1 MGIRINT
8 NLDALTAQ
16 RNLAST
22 GLSFSR
28 AVSRLSSGLRIT
40 KAADDAAGLSISQK
54 LSSQS
59 RGLLQAARNSQDGIS
74 LIQTAEGAMG
84 EIHSVLQR
92 MRELSVQAANT
103 ASMSDSDAAAVRLEI
118 VQLRSEIDRI
128 GDNTEFNGKVLLDGT
143 AGVTVDTSG
152 AIADGKSVGTLTAV
166 YTDIEVG
173 GADASARY
181 TLAGAGGRV
190 TMSGTVGGTI
200 VSQGI
205 TNTGLTNSSQTFNFT
220 SFGLSFRVLGTSTGA
235 TLTSTNMNGD
245 NLLTSANSALTLHV
259 GANEAQTIGL
269 SLNSIKTDTIGKTV
283 GANANLGAIVDATT
297 TGALMKTNAD
307 DFITMI
313 DDAIQDISDERATLG
328 AIQNRLDH
336 TINNL
341 NIAAENMRASES
353 RITDA
358 DIALETVGFIR
369 AQILQQAGVAVLAQ
383 ANQTP
388 QTVLALLR

>member
-205 TNTGLTNSSQTFNFT
+205 TNTGLTNSIQTFNFT

-245 NLLTSANSALTLHV
+245 NLLTSANYALTLHV

-269 SLNSIKTDTIGKTV
+269 SLNSIKTDTIGKMV

>member
-1 MGIRINT
+1 
-8 NLDALTAQ
+8 
-16 RNLAST
+16 
-22 GLSFSR
+22 
-28 AVSRLSSGLRIT
+28 
-40 KAADDAAGLSISQK
+40 
-54 LSSQS
+54 
-59 RGLLQAARNSQDGIS
+59 
-74 LIQTAEGAMG
+74 MG

-103 ASMSDSDAAAVRLEI
+103 ASLSDSDAAAIRLEI

-152 AIADGKSVGTLTAV
+152 AIADGKAVGTLTAV
-166 YTDIEVG
+166 YTDINVG

-181 TLAGAGGRV
+181 TMTGAGGTV

-205 TNTGLTNSSQTFNFT
+205 AVTALTNSSQTFNFT
-220 SFGLSFRVLGTSTGA
+220 SFGVSFRVLGTSTGT
-235 TLTSTNMNGD
+235 TLTSTNINGD
-245 NLLTSANSALTLHV
+245 NLLTNANAALTLHV
-259 GANEAQTIGL
+259 GANESQTIGL
-269 SLNSIKTDTIGKTV
+269 TLNTIKTDTIGKTV
-283 GANANLGAIVDATT
+283 GANANLGALVDATT

-307 DFITMI
+307 DFIDMI

-341 NIAAENMRASES
+341 QIAAENMKASES

-369 AQILQQAGVAVLAQ
+369 AQILQQAGTAVLAQ
-383 ANQTP
+383 ANQSP

>member
-8 NLDALTAQ
+8 NLDALNAQ
-16 RNLAST
+16 RNLGMT
-22 GLSFSR
+22 GASFSK

-40 KAADDAAGLSISQK
+40 KASDDAAGLSISQK
-54 LSSQS
+54 LGSQS
-59 RGLLQAARNSQDGIS
+59 RGLLQAVRNSQDGIS

-103 ASMSDSDAAAVRLEI
+103 ASLSDSDAAAIRLEI

-152 AIADGKSVGTLTAV
+152 TISDGKNVGTLLAV

-173 GADASARY
+173 GGDANARY
-181 TLAGAGGRV
+181 TLAGAGGTV

-205 TNTGLTNSSQTFNFT
+205 VGTVLTNSSQTFNFT
-220 SFGLSFRVLGTSTGA
+220 SFGVSFRVLGTAASA
-235 TLTSTNMNGD
+235 ALLSTNMNAD
-245 NLLTSANSALTLHV
+245 TLLTSANSALTLHV
-259 GANEAQTIGL
+259 GANAAQTIGL
-269 SLNSIKTDTIGKTV
+269 TLNSIKTDTIGTTV

-313 DDAIQDISDERATLG
+313 DDAVQDISDERATLG

-341 NIAAENMRASES
+341 QIAAENMKASES

-369 AQILQQAGVAVLAQ
+369 AQILQQAGTAVLAQ

>member
-8 NLDALTAQ
+8 NIDALNAQ
-16 RNLAST
+16 RNLGMT
-22 GLSFSR
+22 GSSFSR

-54 LSSQS
+54 LSSQT
-59 RGLLQAARNSQDGIS
+59 RGLRQAVRNSQDGIS

-103 ASMSDSDAAAVRLEI
+103 ATLSDSDAAAIRLEI

-152 AIADGKSVGTLTAV
+152 AIADGKALGTLTAV

-181 TLAGAGGRV
+181 TMTGAGSRV

-205 TNTGLTNSSQTFNFT
+205 TTTALTNSSQTFNFT
-220 SFGLSFRVLGTSTGA
+220 SFGVSFRALGTGTA
-235 TLTSTNMNGD
+235 ALVSTNINGD
-245 NLLTSANSALTLHV
+245 NLLTSANAALTLHV
-259 GANEAQTIGL
+259 GANETQTIGL
-269 SLNSIKTDTIGKTV
+269 SLNSIKTDTIGKTI
-283 GANANLGAIVDATT
+283 GGNANIGDIVDATT

-307 DFITMI
+307 DFVDMI
-313 DDAIQDISDERATLG
+313 DDAIQDISD
-328 AIQNRLDH
+328 
-336 TINNL
+336 
-341 NIAAENMRASES
+341 
-353 RITDA
+353 
-358 DIALETVGFIR
+358 
-369 AQILQQAGVAVLAQ
+369 
-383 ANQTP
+383 
-388 QTVLALLR
+388 

>member
-1 MGIRINT
+1 M
-8 NLDALTAQ
+8 
-16 RNLAST
+16 
-22 GLSFSR
+22 
-28 AVSRLSSGLRIT
+28 
-40 KAADDAAGLSISQK
+40 
-54 LSSQS
+54 
-59 RGLLQAARNSQDGIS
+59 
-74 LIQTAEGAMG
+74 
-84 EIHSVLQR
+84 
-92 MRELSVQAANT
+92 
-103 ASMSDSDAAAVRLEI
+103 
-118 VQLRSEIDRI
+118 
-128 GDNTEFNGKVLLDGT
+128 LLDGT

-152 AIADGKSVGTLTAV
+152 TISDGKNVGTLLAV
-166 YTDIEVG
+166 YTDIKVD

-181 TLAGAGGRV
+181 TLAGAGGTV

-205 TNTGLTNSSQTFNFT
+205 AGTTLTNSSQTFNYT
-220 SFGLSFRVLGTSTGA
+220 QFGISLRVLGTAASA
-235 TLTSTNMNGD
+235 ALLSTNMNAD
-245 NLLTSANSALTLHV
+245 FLLTSANSSVTIHV

-269 SLNSIKTDTIGKTV
+269 TLNTIKTDTIGKTV
-283 GANANLGAIVDATT
+283 GANANLGALVDATT

-307 DFITMI
+307 DFIDMI
-313 DDAIQDISDERATLG
+313 DDAIQDVSDERATLG

-336 TINNL
+336 TTNNL
-341 NIAAENMRASES
+341 NIAAENMKASES